1 MHTVQYY
8 SIYSD
13 RFRNVLQNVQSK
25 ICCTL
30 NLSVYFKHALYM
42 ICSSVYCFLFWN
54 IATVCIYDSSL
65 LIVLYWFAST
75 DDLVLTISCFWNKL
89 ALTELTSE
97 SFSSVT
103 PNVILQ
109 INFAWE
115 ISFTIC
121 ALVRVHSSMN
131 IHVSPESRG
140 SVKLFSTQ
148 IALSGSSWSWP
159 PLWCRHHHHLEVRNV
174 IS

>member
-1 MHTVQYY
+1 MLHIK
-8 SIYSD
+8 S
-13 RFRNVLQNVQSK
+13 F
-25 ICCTL
+25 
-30 NLSVYFKHALYM
+30 SVFQ
-42 ICSSVYCFLFWN
+42 
-54 IATVCIYDSSL
+54 TCIVHDMLISL
-65 LIVLYWFAST
+65 LLFILEHSHSLYLIMIVLYWFAST